1 MMEPATATITNTT
14 ETPSSNFRFGASRF
28 LSGFMDGVQTVV
40 QIQCRKKTFSHAG
53 WGLWV
58 VTDNATCPEKRAP

>member
-1 MMEPATATITNTT
+1 MMEPATATITKAT

-40 QIQCRKKTFSHAG
+40 QIQCRKKYLRTQAG
-53 WGLWV
+53 DFEL
-58 VTDNATCPEKRAP
+58 